1 MNFVLIGAPLS
12 GKGTLSKLISKHFQI
27 PHISMGDL
35 LRNVANGKTK
45 YSEYIANYM
54 KEGKLINDEL
64 VKVILEDR
72 LTKSDCRNGFVL
84 DGYPRNMTQS
94 KLLDEII
101 TIDKVI
107 YSTVSEITVI
117 QRMAT
122 RFICPN
128 CGTSYN
134 TQSYNKN
141 YCEKCK
147 TSLVKRAD
155 DNEATLL
162 SRLKEFNESTIPV
175 LNKYMQ
181 ENKLVT
187 VANEGDINDVFNELL
202 GKL

>member
-12 GKGTLSKLISKHFQI
+12 GKGTLSKLLSEHFQI